1 MIGRSSALK
10 KERNLCYVLALVL
23 FALASIGSAANAQAI
38 DWKKVDEV
46 IGRSAAVVSGD
57 VHRYAF
63 PRTDLNVTLDG
74 VTIKPA
80 LALGGWVAFKPM
92 HGGQ

>member
-1 MIGRSSALK
+1 MTSAMKPLM
-10 KERNLCYVLALVL
+10 VAGISAMLAT
-23 FALASIGSAANAQAI
+23 AAGAQEV
-38 DWKKVDEV
+38 DWAKVDAAL
-46 IGRSAAVVSGD
+46 GRKAAVTAD

-80 LALGGWVAFKPM
+80 LALGGWVSLTSPKESNHEKASACC
-92 HGGQ
+92 